1 MEDRVAQLT
10 KELDRKTKHAEEQSN
25 TLRDVEAKLNVKV
38 RNTLTL

>member
-10 KELDRKTKHAEEQSN
+10 KELDRKTKYAEEQSN

-38 RNTLTL
+38 C